1 MAKSELRFL
10 SDEMGMPLGDV
21 GFMLWM
27 NDTKEVQQVLVKILD
42 EEREF
47 KKTDDIRFN
56 PERQDMAEV
65 ILVDLVSQIIL

>member
-10 SDEMGMPLGDV
+10 SEEMGMSLGDV

-27 NDTKEVQQVLVKILD
+27 NDTKEIQRVLVKILE
-42 EEREF
+42 EEREL
-47 KKTDDIRFN
+47 KKTNDIRFN

-65 ILVDLVSQIIL
+65 ILADLIAQAIS

>member
-10 SDEMGMPLGDV
+10 SEEMGMSLGDV

-27 NDTKEVQQVLVKILD
+27 NDTKEVQRVLVKILD

-65 ILVDLVSQIIL
+65 ILADLVSQAIS